1 MLSGKAPTVPPPPA
15 IGRELPKRPAAVHE
29 HVLKV
34 VLKREELALFV
45 EAVHARFAVTR
56 LDLELEEFRCDAAS
70 HDQPLCRTLERP
82 DLLIAHTA
90 CIGASSGAPR

>member
-1 MLSGKAPTVPPPPA
+1 M
-15 IGRELPKRPAAVHE
+15 HE

-34 VLKREELALFV
+34 VLKREELAFFI

-56 LDLELEEFRCDAAS
+56 LDLEFEEFRCDAAS
-70 HDQPLCRTLERP
+70 HGEPLSRTLERP

>member
-1 MLSGKAPTVPPPPA
+1 LK
-15 IGRELPKRPAAVHE
+15 KRPAAVHE

-34 VLKREELALFV
+34 VLKREELAFFV

-70 HDQPLCRTLERP
+70 HDQSLSRTLKRP
-82 DLLIAHTA
+82 HLLIAHA
-90 CIGASSGAPR
+90 VCIGASSGAPR

>member
-1 MLSGKAPTVPPPPA
+1 VLSGETPTVTAPSA
-15 IGRELPKRPAAVHE
+15 IGRELQKRPAAVHK

-34 VLKREELALFV
+34 VLKREEFVFFV

-56 LDLELEEFRCDAAS
+56 LDLELEEFRCDATS
-70 HDQPLCRTLERP
+70 HDQSLSRTLERP

>member
-1 MLSGKAPTVPPPPA
+1 VLSGKTPPVPAPST
-15 IGRELPKRPAAVHE
+15 IGRELQKRPAAVHQ

-34 VLKREELALFV
+34 VLKGEELALFV

-56 LDLELEEFRCDAAS
+56 LDLELEQFLFDAAS
-70 HDQPLCRTLERP
+70 HDQTLSRTLERP
-82 DLLIAHTA
+82 DLLIAHAA

>member
-1 MLSGKAPTVPPPPA
+1 LK
-15 IGRELPKRPAAVHE
+15 KRPAAVHE

-34 VLKREELALFV
+34 VLKREELAFFV

-56 LDLELEEFRCDAAS
+56 LDLELEQFLFDAAS
-70 HDQPLCRTLERP
+70 HGEPLSRTLECP

-90 CIGASSGAPR
+90 CIGPSSGAPR